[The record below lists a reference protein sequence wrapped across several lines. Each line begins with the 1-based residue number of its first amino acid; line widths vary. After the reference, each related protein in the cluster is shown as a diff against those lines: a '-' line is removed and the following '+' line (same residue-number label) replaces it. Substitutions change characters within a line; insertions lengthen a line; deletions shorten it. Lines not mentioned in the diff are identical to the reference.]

1 MIPAP
6 PRAQL
11 VFDVPDGRLAFTEG
25 DMDRWAEHLA
35 WCYRFLGV
43 GEGATIAVQDFGT
56 SPLSFLGSRLLMPTL
71 GAGVAERL
79 GGRMICLDASEERVL
94 LTPAV
99 IDQLQPDVL
108 VVRADVLGLLLEVGR
123 GAGVDLAGVNGIV
136 SVRGDLAVARPGERW
151 RYLLHVE
158 PCLLLAPECT
168 QCRSFHL
175 RAGFYGL
182 RDGAIENRRLPSA
195 LPYESRS
202 LVVAEGICGMGA
214 EDRRIRVPL
223 DGGE

>member
-6 PRAQL
+6 PRAEL
-11 VFDVPDGRLAFTEG
+11 VFDVPDGRLAFSEG

-35 WCYRFLGV
+35 WCYRLLGV
-43 GEGATIAVQDFGT
+43 GEGATIAVQDFGA

-71 GAGVAERL
+71 EAGVAERL

-99 IDQLQPDVL
+99 IGQLQPDVL

-136 SVRGDLAVARPGERW
+136 CVRGDGPVGRPGERW
-151 RYLLHVE
+151 RYLLYVE
-158 PCLLLAPECT
+158 SCLLLAPECT
-168 QCRSFHL
+168 ACRSFHL
-175 RAGFYGL
+175 RAGFYRL
-182 RDGAIENRRLPSA
+182 REGVIENHRFASA
-195 LPYESRS
+195 LPHEFRS
-202 LVVAEGICGMGA
+202 LAVAEGVCEMGA
-214 EDRRIRVPL
+214 EDRRIRIPL
-223 DGGE
+223 DGEE